1 MRYWGI
7 FTKKDKLKVYKDP
20 DCNEGYPMVFI
31 SKNQAVDECC
41 EEKEGVHEVEII
53 KKHKGGKK

>member
-1 MRYWGI
+1 
-7 FTKKDKLKVYKDP
+7 VYKDP